1 MPERSRGLLEPYAG
15 TTGTYGSEGGSA
27 GQPAGPTRLISPLL
41 LNVALHGLEEAAGVG
56 YLTRGVD
63 AGSVHRDSPVVIR
76 YADDLLALCHTREQA
91 EQVKARLAEWL
102 MPRGLAFNE
111 AKTRIISADRGC
123 DFLGFGIRRYPN
135 GKLLIKPS
143 TAAIKRVRERL
154 AAEVRSLRGDNA
166 LAVIARLN
174 PIIRGWAAFY
184 RHVVSG
190 EVFNALDAYVWKLTY
205 RWALRGHRNKPK
217 RWIVDHHYGVFH
229 PTRSD
234 RWVFG
239 DHHSGAY
246 LHKFSWTPIV
256 RHQLVKGGS
265 SPYDPALTDYW
276 HKRRGR
282 NQPPLGRSTLRL
294 LQAQH
299 GRCPLCQDYLL
310 LAEHQPAS
318 PTEWEQWL
326 TTTRKAITK
335 KAITT
340 RDRPDDHKPRLVHA
354 HCQRRHNNAH
364 GNSPTQHQ
372 PAREPSRLA

>member
-1 MPERSRGLLEPYAG
+1 M
-15 TTGTYGSEGGSA
+15 
-27 GQPAGPTRLISPLL
+27 
-41 LNVALHGLEEAAGVG
+41 
-56 YLTRGVD
+56 
-63 AGSVHRDSPVVIR
+63 
-76 YADDLLALCHTREQA
+76 
-91 EQVKARLAEWL
+91 
-102 MPRGLAFNE
+102 
-111 AKTRIISADRGC
+111 
-123 DFLGFGIRRYPN
+123 
-135 GKLLIKPS
+135 
-143 TAAIKRVRERL
+143 
-154 AAEVRSLRGDNA
+154 
-166 LAVIARLN
+166 
-174 PIIRGWAAFY
+174 
-184 RHVVSG
+184 VSG

-299 GRCPLCQDYLL
+299 GRCPPCCQDYLL

-340 RDRPDDHKPRLVHA
+340 RDRPDDHKPRLL
-354 HCQRRHNNAH
+354 QRAYLHLLPSYTHQQNSIYIGFPFPCSRHTILWAYDRKCRTC
-364 GNSPTQHQ
+364 GEDPTKGLPRRPHTRVS
-372 PAREPSRLA
+372 AGCKT